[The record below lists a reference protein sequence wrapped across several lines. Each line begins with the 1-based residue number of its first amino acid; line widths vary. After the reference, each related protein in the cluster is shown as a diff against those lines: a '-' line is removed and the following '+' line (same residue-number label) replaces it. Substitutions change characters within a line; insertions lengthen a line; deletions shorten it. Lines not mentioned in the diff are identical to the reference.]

1 MPSTSKNKKETLTF
15 EQSMMRLDDIVK
27 RIDAPDT
34 ALEEMISLVEEGL
47 QLIHSSREILNKAEL
62 RLQQLE
68 NPATPQQSE
77 NAPEHNKSENGFSLF

>member
-1 MPSTSKNKKETLTF
+1 MA
-15 EQSMMRLDDIVK
+15 RLDEIVK

-62 RLQQLE
+62 RLNMLE
-68 NPATPQQSE
+68 NPPAPQQSE
-77 NAPEHNKSENGFSLF
+77 NAPEPSKSENGFSLF